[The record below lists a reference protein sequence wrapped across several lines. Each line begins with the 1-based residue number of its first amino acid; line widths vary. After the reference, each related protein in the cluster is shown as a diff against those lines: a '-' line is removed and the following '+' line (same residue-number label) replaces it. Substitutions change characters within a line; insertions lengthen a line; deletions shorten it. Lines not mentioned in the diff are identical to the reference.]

1 MFYWWGSADFIVL
14 NHSEAG
20 PMALKAPL
28 MACGCAAI
36 SALWLCRWEVELS
49 NSMIGYER
57 RGMCKLSALHGRECP
72 PTFLPHASA
81 CHCRP
86 NSTTAGN
93 GIGCAE
99 LYFLDSVPLVGVACH
114 HNSSSAHLIPSRPC
128 GSATGQLKAFGCFR
142 CITEGFIAPDTQVA
156 VSLSWGCGEA
166 GHVATI
172 HPPHSDVAP

>member
-1 MFYWWGSADFIVL
+1 
-14 NHSEAG
+14 
-20 PMALKAPL
+20 MALKAPL

-114 HNSSSAHLIPSRPC
+114 HNSSSAHLMSSPC
-128 GSATGQLKAFGCFR
+128 VVPKWSFR
-142 CITEGFIAPDTQVA
+142 VFSVYYRGLHSPRNTSSSFAKLGLWGRGACGYDASLTQRCSTMSTPA
-156 VSLSWGCGEA
+156 QQG
-166 GHVATI
+166 
-172 HPPHSDVAP
+172 